1 MLTSPPKG
9 WDLERIKRFFPIDD
23 VACSIPE
30 GLAAIPG
37 SEIIAVA
44 AYQGSNY
51 LVTFHWGLVPS
62 WAENKAIGAKLINAR
77 SETLTE
83 KPSFRKA
90 FEKRRCL
97 IIAEGFIE
105 WQTVEDQKTPI
116 YFTLPG
122 NRPMG
127 FAGLWEKWRPGQSGA
142 PIYRSC
148 TIVTTEASECIK
160 PYHHRMPAVLKPDQ
174 YPGWLDTRNRDL
186 EALSEMLRTHIHTEF
201 EASDPPESALPG
213 GMEHGA

>member
-1 MLTSPPKG
+1 MLTPPAQG

-23 VACSIPE
+23 VACSIPV
-30 GLAAIPG
+30 GKAAVPG
-37 SEIIAVA
+37 SDILAVT
-44 AYQGSNY
+44 AYQGRNY
-51 LVTFHWGLVPS
+51 LVTFHWGLVPP

-105 WQTVEDQKTPI
+105 WQAVEDRKTPI

-127 FAGLWEKWRPGQSGA
+127 FAGLWEKWGPETSGA

-148 TIVTTEASECIK
+148 TIITTQASDCIR
-160 PYHHRMPAVLKPDQ
+160 PFHHRMPAVLKPDQ
-174 YPGWLDTRNRDL
+174 YQGWLDTRNRDL
-186 EALSEMLRTHIHTEF
+186 DALTEMLRNNIHKEF
-201 EASDPPESALPG
+201 EASKPPEGSLTNSIDDG
-213 GMEHGA
+213 I